1 MTAVSEARQETAAS
15 DERPRVVSDE
25 FFFLLQRTDRL
36 EGKLEQRIDQAEA
49 KLSRRIDQVE
59 QRIDQVE
66 AKLSQRIDQV
76 EGKLE
81 QRIDQVNA
89 RIDRL
94 DEKLSGTLRWGIGLV
109 LTTLGLT
116 LAVAI
121 KVWV

>member
-1 MTAVSEARQETAAS
+1 MSEARQETAAS

-36 EGKLEQRIDQAEA
+36 EEKL
-49 KLSRRIDQVE
+49 E

-66 AKLSQRIDQV
+66 AKLNQRIDQVEVKLSQRIDQV
-76 EGKLE
+76 EAKISG
-81 QRIDQVNA
+81 

-109 LTTLGLT
+109 LTTLGLI
-116 LAVAI
+116 LAVAV